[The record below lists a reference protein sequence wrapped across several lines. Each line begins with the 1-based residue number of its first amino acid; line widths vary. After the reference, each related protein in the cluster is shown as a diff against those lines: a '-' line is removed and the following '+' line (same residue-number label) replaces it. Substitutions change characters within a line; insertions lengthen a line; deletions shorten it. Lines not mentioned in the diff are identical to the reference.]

1 MLHAV
6 RLSMFLNVRL
16 CHYRLLFWIVSG
28 LMFLLTP
35 HRFLG
40 LGFAVHT
47 KPELVLYHTAL
58 RISRD
63 IQFRVKVLP
72 S

>member
-16 CHYRLLFWIVSG
+16 CHYRLLFWIVFR
-28 LMFLLTP
+28 LDVFLTP

-40 LGFAVHT
+40 LGFAVHHET
-47 KPELVLYHTAL
+47 GASVVPHRTSNLPGYP
-58 RISRD
+58 ISG
-63 IQFRVKVLP
+63 
-72 S
+72 